1 MLAAAGVIAAFVP
14 IVVLVT
20 LLQRRGRLGDPER
33 RLPFATYG
41 PFVAAALTAG
51 AAAVHLG
58 LIGEHAL
65 LALGL
70 APPIAAAA
78 NGAATAVGPATTTA
92 VAGAGGLIGAAAFLC
107 SVGAGSAHFAAVDP
121 SIGGFLP
128 LGVAS
133 LGLAPIHAIWSVPRL
148 WRRAA
153 GAIAGIVVAL
163 AALGVGL
170 APFLAGASG
179 ATAGPGASTTATLG
193 YADVIGII
201 LEAAL
206 VLVFALLVLR
216 RPRSL
221 LERLDVR
228 VADAWIG
235 TGLGVAA
242 IAIFS
247 LVAIVAGHT
256 VH

>member
-1 MLAAAGVIAAFVP
+1 MLAAVGVIAAFVP
-14 IVVLVT
+14 IVVGVT
-20 LLQRRGRLGDPER
+20 LLQRRGHLGDPGG

-41 PFVAAALTAG
+41 PFLAGALTAG

-70 APPIAAAA
+70 PGTVAA
-78 NGAATAVGPATTTA
+78 GPATASGLATT
-92 VAGAGGLIGAAAFLC
+92 GLAGAAAFLC
-107 SVGAGSAHFAAVDP
+107 SVGAGSAHFASVDP

-128 LGVAS
+128 LGIAS
-133 LGLAPIHAIWSVPRL
+133 LGLAPVHAVWSLPRL

-153 GAIAGIVVAL
+153 GAIAGMAVTVT
-163 AALGVGL
+163 ALGVGL
-170 APFLAGASG
+170 VPFVAGVTG
-179 ATAGPGASTTATLG
+179 AAAGPGASTTPSLG
-193 YADVIGII
+193 YADVLAIV
-201 LEAAL
+201 LETSL
-206 VLVFALLVLR
+206 VLVFALLVLG
-216 RPRSL
+216 RPRAL
-221 LERLDVR
+221 LARLEVR
-228 VADAWIG
+228 VADAWVG

-247 LVAIVAGHT
+247 LVALLAGHA